1 MSTRSLIDLQD
12 LTHTYVSRTEANT
25 AIQGITLSVSD
36 GEFIS
41 LVGPS
46 GCGKST
52 ILSCIAGLIKPTS
65 GDIVINGKKINGPSP
80 KVGYML
86 QSDYL
91 FEWQTIRDNALVGLK
106 VMEKLNKEN
115 EKYVNYLL
123 HEMGLSDY
131 KQHYPSQL
139 SGGMRQRA
147 ALVRTLVTNPDIL
160 LLDEPF
166 SALDYQ
172 TRLKLE
178 DLIFETLKKHE
189 KTAILVT
196 HDIGESI
203 AMSDRI
209 IILDRNPGRVKE
221 EVIVPDSIRNTLPFH
236 AREVEGYHEL
246 FHKIWKELDDN
257 AN

>member
-1 MSTRSLIDLQD
+1 MSSNPMIQLKRI
-12 LTHTYVSRTEANT
+12 THTYVTKNEAVT
-25 AIQGITLSVSD
+25 AVQDINID
-36 GEFIS
+36 IFKGEFIS

-52 ILSCIAGLIKPTS
+52 ILSSIAGLLEPTGGTIQIKGELVKGAT
-65 GDIVINGKKINGPSP
+65 D

-91 FEWQTIRDNALVGLK
+91 FEWKTILQNVKVGLE
-106 VMEKLNKEN
+106 VMGKATQERIKHANF
-115 EKYVNYLL
+115 LL
-123 HEMGLSDY
+123 HEMGLKDVIH
-131 KQHYPSQL
+131 QYPSQL

-178 DLIFETLKKHE
+178 DLVSSTLKKHG

-196 HDIGESI
+196 HDIGEAIS
-203 AMSDRI
+203 MSDRI
-209 IILDRNPGRVKE
+209 IILDRNPGRIKN
-221 EVIVPDSIRNTLPFH
+221 EVHVPISIRETLPFK
-236 AREVEGYHEL
+236 AREDKEYHHL
-246 FHKIWKELDDN
+246 FHQIWKELDQDVT
-257 AN
+257 

>member
-1 MSTRSLIDLQD
+1 MSTHSLISLQD
-12 LTHTYVSRTEANT
+12 ITHTYVSKSEANI
-25 AIQGITLSVSD
+25 AIKDITLSVYK

-41 LVGPS
+41 IVGPS

-52 ILSCIAGLIKPTS
+52 ILSCIAGLIIPTN
-65 GDIVINGKKINGPSP
+65 GDVVINGKKIKGPSP

-91 FEWQTIRDNALVGLK
+91 FEWQTIKDNALIGLK
-106 VMEKLNKEN
+106 VMGKLNKEN
-115 EKYVNYLL
+115 EKYANYLL
-123 HEMGLSDY
+123 NEMGLSDY
-131 KQHYPSQL
+131 KEHYPSQL

-178 DLIFETLKKHE
+178 DLVFETLKKHE

-203 AMSDRI
+203 AMSDKI
-209 IILDRNPGRVKE
+209 IILDHNPGRVKE
-221 EVIVPDSIRNTLPFH
+221 VIPIPEAIRNTLPFH

-246 FHKIWKELDDN
+246 FHKIWRELDNHED
-257 AN
+257 